1 MHSVSPQP
9 PPPAVLW
16 EDSLGLVLKALGEG
30 NLSGRT
36 DPVERGVVESCGDS
50 GAIDGA
56 EVIGVPMAVGGGAVV
71 VDCGVAGAVSFG
83 APFDD

>member
-1 MHSVSPQP
+1 MHSVIPQP

-36 DPVERGVVESCGDS
+36 DPVERGVVENCGDS

-56 EVIGVPMAVGGGAVV
+56 EVIGVPMAAGGGAVV
-71 VDCGVAGAVSFG
+71 VDCGAAGAVSFG